1 MASPCLVEFFAV
13 IGPDLE
19 GESLAST
26 GQPELTLHAQLLH
39 SYPQEVRGSIRP
51 ESLPPLCFPRGV
63 EVRCDKP
70 NAHGFETV
78 LTDAEGRRLYAAI
91 LIVARRVE
99 GSDRWTSTALC
110 VVSQYALLAQHRAF
124 LAQLVRISRSRP
136 PCCLE
141 SFIATYC
148 CETPVPPRGMCRV
161 LVSLGDTSLW
171 LARPAPN
178 ELPHCDVANFQTL
191 FDECL
196 SAANIVLVWSLL
208 LIEVRVA
215 LASKHIHKF
224 GRASLGLLALLFPF
238 EWRGAM
244 VPVCPAEAVEHVIEA
259 PVPFLAGGL
268 DTDYLRTVPVQ
279 DRPSGV
285 VFVDLDRDEVH
296 LGDVPPP
303 VLPTRHAAKLIKRL
317 NDIAAEWRAA
327 KLNFS
332 TSASLLIASSTK
344 KSSEDLLDPPV
355 ARQTSSSSI
364 ETSPS
369 TCPLALSRSSTVE
382 CSDPPSADS
391 TCASGRRSSLGR
403 SDSAK
408 DHRSAARDS
417 ETNFR
422 KFGISRSLDDV
433 VLEWSSVDGL
443 LIRDLETPNIAL
455 AAAGSDAG
463 DNAASDNSSHLLHNR
478 VSSSVRLR
486 AELPSS
492 SRRRHWGAHDED
504 DDLCAQRSALLS
516 KITRDRRDAFL
527 RFLAATMLGYRH
539 FLLDSSRQRSAS
551 PVVLQSENTQR
562 CSELSPATSR
572 RVRKSSDETDA
583 EDDKSKSV
591 LSAAKVASAFLGGL
605 NSSRSAV
612 LQSFGGYSH
621 HGHLNGFDVERF
633 VNSRDA
639 TGRQWVA
646 QLTSTQM
653 FAAFTKEAHNRRR
666 STDATFSNHHH
677 DALSAEQLIPPT
689 AKQRNRSVG
698 EEDIE
703 HGDEVSEAT
712 TGPNTV
718 PAWRDSAASGKS
730 AGVRTARI
738 HLDAVPVRD
747 DATAT
752 DASDA
757 LLLFDETCSAKLNRH
772 SLKLKHHSTPFLRS
786 TRWRIDETYLVPAP
800 SGVPCP
806 EVSNNYSDSLISLR
820 AERYPPRHASRCLIS
835 GRGHDLGRNAR
846 DEARLA
852 LARLLRCPSSG
863 NLLASGEAGSN
874 ELLRCCVLVQALIRM
889 IPLRAALHHSRRAA
903 VRIQASAR
911 RASAKAALAAV
922 VSAAAEAVLDTLFE
936 QWRIRRESLIQR
948 SRCVSFSALQ
958 LGAPPCLGLALRLDE
973 LLRIADP
980 GLRRRAFLDVT
991 NALRPSLARGGTHTL
1006 LAAATSDRI
1015 DTLLFPCSA
1024 GDATS
1029 VQIEAPTAS
1038 PKALHLRRGIL
1049 NTTFGQSSSL
1059 SSGGGHSMRSPS
1071 GRAASSIHTFH
1082 SSRSSQA
1089 SPRKL
1094 HVSSLSGRSQS
1105 STTELQ
1111 HSVRLFTST
1120 SQAKSNKFIV
1130 PPELQVDLDPS
1141 VATTEANHHK
1151 TPAPR
1156 LSPKS
1161 SRQQLQQIDVYEA
1174 VKNLNPDQ
1182 RNNYFESFRIFDD
1195 RRRKRKLAK
1204 VIWQHREHAL
1214 ASASLILLFVES
1226 GLNGD
1231 AALLT
1236 AYTPADRHREARL
1249 RLALLSTARAGL
1261 SSLQRASCSR
1271 N

>member
-1 MASPCLVEFFAV
+1 MASPSLVEFFAV
-13 IGPDLE
+13 IGPNLE
-19 GESLAST
+19 VDSLTSV
-26 GQPELTLHAQLLH
+26 GPPEPSLHAQLLH
-39 SYPQEVRGSIRP
+39 SYPKEVRGSIQP

-63 EVRCDKP
+63 EVCCDKP
-70 NAHGFETV
+70 SAHGFETV
-78 LTDAEGRRLYAAI
+78 LTDAEGRRMYAAI
-91 LIVARRVE
+91 LVVGRHVPKAE
-99 GSDRWTSTALC
+99 RWTSVALC

-141 SFIATYC
+141 SFVATYC
-148 CETPVPPRGMCRV
+148 CETPVPPRGVCRV

-191 FDECL
+191 FDDCL
-196 SAANIVLVWSLL
+196 SVANIVLVWSLL

-215 LASKHIHKF
+215 LASKYTHKF

-238 EWRGAM
+238 EWRGAV
-244 VPVCPAEAVEHVIEA
+244 VPVCPAEAVEHFIEA

-268 DTDYLRTVPVQ
+268 DPDFLRTVPVE

-317 NDIAAEWRAA
+317 NDIGAEWRTA
-327 KLNFS
+327 KHTLS
-332 TSASLLIASSTK
+332 TSGSLLSASPSK
-344 KSSEDLLDPPV
+344 KSNEDLLDPPV

-364 ETSPS
+364 DTLPS
-369 TCPLALSRSSTVE
+369 ACPLALSRSSTIE
-382 CSDPPSADS
+382 CGDAPLADGMGP
-391 TCASGRRSSLGR
+391 AGRRSSL
-403 SDSAK
+403 SKNDAVK

-417 ETNFR
+417 EANFR

-433 VLEWSSVDGL
+433 VMEWSSVDGL
-443 LIRDLETPNIAL
+443 LIRDLETSNLWFAG
-455 AAAGSDAG
+455 AGSDAG
-463 DNAASDNSSHLLHNR
+463 DNATSENSSHLLHNR

-486 AELPSS
+486 AEPPSS
-492 SRRRHWGAHDED
+492 SKRRHWAAPDEE
-504 DDLCAQRSALLS
+504 DDLCANRATLLT

-527 RFLAATMLGYRH
+527 RLLTATMLGYRH
-539 FLLDSSRQRSAS
+539 FLLDSSRQRQRSVS
-551 PVVLQSENTQR
+551 PVVQSENSQR
-562 CSELSPATSR
+562 CSELSPTTSR
-572 RVRKSSDETDA
+572 RARKASDETDA

-605 NSSRSAV
+605 QSSRSAM
-612 LQSFGGYSH
+612 LQSFGSFSH

-653 FAAFTKEAHNRRR
+653 FAAFTREAHKRRR
-666 STDATFSNHHH
+666 STDA
-677 DALSAEQLIPPT
+677 LSLNNNNDTVSTEQLLPPT
-689 AKQRNRSVG
+689 AKHRNRSVG
-698 EEDIE
+698 EEDVE
-703 HGDEVSEAT
+703 LGDELSEAP
-712 TGPNTV
+712 GPNTV
-718 PAWRDSAASGKS
+718 PAWRDSAASAKS
-730 AGVRTARI
+730 SGVRTTRI

-752 DASDA
+752 EASDA

-772 SLKLKHHSTPFLRS
+772 SLKLKHHSTPFLCS
-786 TRWRIDETYLVPAP
+786 TRWRVDETYLVPAP

-806 EVSNNYSDSLISLR
+806 ETSKDCSDLLTSLR
-820 AERYPPRHASRCLIS
+820 AERYPPRHASRCLVN
-835 GRGHDLGRNAR
+835 GRGHDLKRNAR
-846 DEARLA
+846 DDARLA
-852 LARLLRCPSSG
+852 LIRFLRPPTSG
-863 NLLASGEAGSN
+863 NLLASGEPGSS
-874 ELLRCCVLVQALIRM
+874 ELLRCCVLVQALIRK
-889 IPLRAALHHSRRAA
+889 IPLRAALRRARRAA
-903 VRIQASAR
+903 QRIQASAR
-911 RASAKAALAAV
+911 RASARAALVAV

-936 QWRIRRESLIQR
+936 LWRTRRESLIQR
-948 SRCVSFSALQ
+948 SRCVSFSAPQ

-973 LLRIADP
+973 LLRISDP
-980 GLRRRAFLDVT
+980 ALRRRAFDDVT

-1015 DTLLFPCSA
+1015 DTVLFPCSA
-1024 GDATS
+1024 GNAS
-1029 VQIEAPTAS
+1029 APQIEAPTAS
-1038 PKALHLRRGIL
+1038 PKELQLRRGIL
-1049 NTTFGQSSSL
+1049 NPTQSSSL
-1059 SSGGGHSMRSPS
+1059 SSCGGSTRSPAE
-1071 GRAASSIHTFH
+1071 RAASSIHMFN
-1082 SSRSSQA
+1082 SLRSLQA

-1094 HVSSLSGRSQS
+1094 HASSLSGQSQS
-1105 STTELQ
+1105 STAEPQ
-1111 HSVRLFTST
+1111 HSVRVFAST
-1120 SQAKSNKFIV
+1120 LQAKSNTLII

-1141 VATTEANHHK
+1141 AAAAEANLQK
-1151 TPAPR
+1151 TTAPR

-1174 VKNLNPDQ
+1174 VKTLNPDQ

-1204 VIWQHREHAL
+1204 VIWQQREHAL
-1214 ASASLILLFVES
+1214 ASASLILRVVDS
-1226 GLNGD
+1226 GLSGD
-1231 AALLT
+1231 AALLK
-1236 AYTPADRHREARL
+1236 AHTPADRHREARI

-1261 SSLQRASCSR
+1261 CSLQRASFPR